1 MENKNL
7 NILDEVNKGATMGM
21 DAISYVSEKVSND
34 NDFKNVLNTEYNK
47 YEKISQRVNDLY
59 SQYTDKE
66 PHETNAMNKM
76 MTWYGIQMKTM
87 TDDTTSKLSELL
99 MQGTN
104 MGIIEGRRLINQNNN
119 NDIDSDVKNILNDFV
134 VMQEDSVET
143 LKKYL

>member
-1 MENKNL
+1 MENQNL

-21 DAISYVSEKVSND
+21 DAISYVSEKAED
-34 NDFKNVLNTEYNK
+34 NDFKQVLNFEYNK
-47 YEKISQRVNDLY
+47 YKDISNRVNNLY
-59 SQYTDKE
+59 DNYSNKE

-76 MTWYGIQMKTM
+76 MTWYSIQMKTM
-87 TDDTTSKLSELL
+87 ADDSTSKLSELL

-104 MGIIEGRRLINQNNN
+104 MGIIEGRRLLNQNQN
-119 NDIDSDVKNILNDFV
+119 IEPDVKNILNDFV

>member
-1 MENKNL
+1 MENENL

-21 DAISYVSEKVSND
+21 DAISYVSEKASD
-34 NDFKNVLNTEYNK
+34 SDFKQVLDTEYNK
-47 YEKISQRVNDLY
+47 YKKISERVNDLY
-59 SQYTDKE
+59 DNYSTDKE

-76 MTWYGIQMKTM
+76 MTWYGIQMRTM

-104 MGIIEGRRLINQNNN
+104 MGIIEGRRLLNQNSNAEP
-119 NDIDSDVKNILNDFV
+119 SVKNILNDFV

>member
-1 MENKNL
+1 MENQNL

-21 DAISYVSEKVSND
+21 DAISYVSEKVKD
-34 NDFKNVLNTEYNK
+34 GDFKQVLNVEYNK
-47 YEKISQRVNDLY
+47 YKEISTRVNELY
-59 SQYTDKE
+59 SNYSSKE

-119 NDIDSDVKNILNDFV
+119 IEPDVENILNDFV
-134 VMQEDSVET
+134 TMQEDSVET

>member
-1 MENKNL
+1 METDNQNL

-21 DAISYVSEKVSND
+21 DAISYITPKVQD
-34 NDFKNVLNTEYNK
+34 DDFKNVLNVEYNK
-47 YEKISQRVNDLY
+47 YKDISRRVNNLY
-59 SQYTDKE
+59 SNYSEKE

-76 MTWYGIQMKTM
+76 MTWYGIQMNTIK
-87 TDDTTSKLSELL
+87 DDSTSKLSELL

-104 MGIIEGRRLINQNNN
+104 MGIIEGRRLLNDNNN
-119 NDIDSDVKNILNDFV
+119 IMSEDVKNILNDFV

>member
-1 MENKNL
+1 MENQNL

-21 DAISYVSEKVSND
+21 DAISFVSDKVVDSK
-34 NDFKNVLNTEYNK
+34 FKVVLDTEYNK
-47 YEKISQRVNDLY
+47 YKKISQRVNDLY
-59 SQYTDKE
+59 DNYSDKE

-87 TDDTTSKLSELL
+87 ADDSTSKISELL

-104 MGIIEGRRLINQNNN
+104 MGIIEGRRLLNQNS
-119 NDIDSDVKNILNDFV
+119 DIAPDVHNILNDFV
-134 VMQEDSVET
+134 TMQEDSVET